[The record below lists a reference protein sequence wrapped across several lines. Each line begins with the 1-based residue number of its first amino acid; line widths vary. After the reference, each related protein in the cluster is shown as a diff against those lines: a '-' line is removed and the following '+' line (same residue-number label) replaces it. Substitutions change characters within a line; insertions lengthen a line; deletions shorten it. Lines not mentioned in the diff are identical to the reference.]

1 MPNFYSEKIYSDDF
15 FNAYKLS
22 NSIVVELKQDN
33 NLIISSW
40 HNGGYNENMTHVV
53 NQTLEG
59 NDYLNFREGFF
70 DNFHK
75 EKIASLG
82 LNPKTSTGITTS
94 ACMDNYA
101 ISTCC
106 YENLRVTSIVT
117 AGADKNAV
125 KAGDHASFYEYN
137 NHYMNHFGTI
147 NIITIINANLNPGA
161 LVTANITMT
170 EAKTSVLTDLK
181 LESKFSSGIAT
192 GTGTDGLCVISNRSS
207 SNHLEN
213 AGKHSKL
220 GELIA
225 LSVRRAVYDAL
236 YLETGMCTDYQ
247 KSVLNRLSRFN
258 ITFNDFFKSSGIN
271 DLLEYATLFN
281 DFNNNS
287 SNIALVS
294 SIINLIDEVQN
305 GLLTI
310 NEVETVFNNM
320 LYSHFS
326 FKKSVKIENV
336 VDMIGLLVEA
346 INYSLLH

>member
-1 MPNFYSEKIYSDDF
+1 MFNYSENIYSDDF
-15 FNAYKLS
+15 FKAYKLD

-53 NQTLEG
+53 NQMLEG
-59 NDYLNFREGFF
+59 DDYLNFREGFF
-70 DNFHK
+70 DDFHK

-82 LNPKTSTGITTS
+82 LNPNTATGITTS

-101 ISTCC
+101 ISTSC
-106 YENLRVTSIVT
+106 YEKLKVTSIVT

-125 KAGDHASFYEYN
+125 KAGDSASFYEYN

-147 NIITIINANLNPGA
+147 NIITIINANLNPGS
-161 LVTANITMT
+161 LVTAGITMT
-170 EAKTSVLTDLK
+170 EAKTSVLNDLK

-207 SNHLEN
+207 SNHIEN

-236 YLETGMCTDYQ
+236 YLETGMCTEYQ

-258 ITFNDFFKSSGIN
+258 VTFEDFFNDSSVDN
-271 DLLEYATLFN
+271 LLEYATLFN
-281 DFNNNS
+281 DFNSDS
-287 SNIALVS
+287 SNIAFVS
-294 SIINLIDEVQN
+294 SLINLVDEVQT

-310 NEVETVFNNM
+310 NEVEPVFKNM
-320 LYSHFS
+320 LCSYFS
-326 FKKSVKIENV
+326 FKKSVKMENIG
-336 VDMIGLLVEA
+336 DMMGLLVEA